1 MSAAV
6 GAPGPE
12 SVVPTLPQRKDTSAS
27 SIDEKHSPS
36 SDDSSVEVHK
46 EEEGV
51 DVVVGIFTGHAE
63 DSALDPAVAAKVRNK
78 LDWHLLP
85 LLFILYTLQFL
96 DKNSIGAGSILGLIQ
111 DAHLTTNQYNN
122 LGTAFYAGYI
132 VFVGPHAWLMQRF
145 PIGKYIAF
153 NIFLWSIFIGL
164 QCVCHNYG
172 GLFSLR
178 FLLGASE
185 GCITSGI
192 MTIISMFYTR
202 VEISQ
207 RLGWTFQCNGIAQI
221 VSSFLAYGVAHI
233 GLDSTPKPWKW
244 FMVII
249 TFLSLFTS
257 IIFFWFMPDNPT
269 NARFLTAEDKVNVV
283 QRIKSNQNGIET
295 KVWKRYQFIEA
306 LKDPKTWLFFLFA
319 AVADLQGGL
328 GIQYAIIIKGFGFT
342 TLQTTLLNIP
352 SGFAMI
358 FSITLGTIALKK
370 WPNSRTI
377 IGALGFVPGVLG
389 CILLLTLPW
398 SNKAGLLTQIY
409 IIQFGGVGFIMMLS
423 LCAIV
428 FAGHTKKM
436 TVNAI
441 FLVGY
446 CVGQMLCTQFW
457 KEKYRPRNYVPWGI
471 QLATYVADIT
481 IILCTRWYLVREN
494 KRRDAEKAASG
505 KEYEE
510 FGFIEHT
517 REDGTVQKI
526 KVPIQFMDITDFENK
541 AFRYAL

>member
-1 MSAAV
+1 MSATV
-6 GAPGPE
+6 GD
-12 SVVPTLPQRKDTSAS
+12 SVAPTLPRKDTSAS
-27 SIDEKHSPS
+27 SIDEKHLP

-51 DVVVGIFTGHAE
+51 DVVVGLYSGHAE
-63 DSALDPAVAAKVRNK
+63 DAALDPAVASKIRAK
-78 LDWHLLP
+78 LDWNLLP

-96 DKNSIGAGSILGLIQ
+96 DKNSIGAGSILGILT
-111 DAHLTTNQYNN
+111 DAKLTANQFNN
-122 LGTAFYAGYI
+122 LGSAFYIGYI
-132 VFVGPHAWLMQRF
+132 IFVYPHAQMMQRF
-145 PIGKYIAF
+145 PIAKYIAV
-153 NIFLWSIFIGL
+153 NIFLWSVFIGL
-164 QCVCHNYG
+164 QCTCKSYG
-172 GLFSLR
+172 GLFALR

-221 VSSFLAYGVAHI
+221 LSSFMAYGVAHI
-233 GLDSTPKPWKW
+233 DMKAHPRPWQW
-244 FMVII
+244 FMIII
-249 TFLSLFTS
+249 TLLSLSVS
-257 IIFFWFMPDNPT
+257 ILYFWRMPDNPT
-269 NARFLTAEDKVNVV
+269 NARFLSEQDKVDVV
-283 QRIKSNQNGIET
+283 KRIQVNQNGIET

-306 LKDPKTWLFFLFA
+306 LKDPKTWMFFFFA

-328 GIQYAIIIKGFGFT
+328 GIEYAIIIKGFGFN

-358 FSITLGTIALKK
+358 IAITLGTIALKK
-370 WPNSRTI
+370 FPNSRTI
-377 IGALGFVPGVLG
+377 IGALGFVPGVIG
-389 CILLLTLPW
+389 CFLLMYLPW
-398 SNKAGLLTQIY
+398 ENKAGLLTQIY
-409 IIQFGGVGFIMMLS
+409 IIQFGGVGFVMMLS

-428 FAGHTKKM
+428 FSGHTKKM

-446 CVGQMLCTQFW
+446 ALGQILCTQFW
-457 KEKYRPRNYVPWGI
+457 KQKYRPRNMVPWTI
-471 QLATYVADIT
+471 QLCTYIADIT
-481 IILCTRWYLVREN
+481 IILTIRWYLNREN
-494 KRRDAEKAASG
+494 KRRDAEQIASG

-510 FGFIEHT
+510 FGYIEHT
-517 REDGTVQKI
+517 REDGSVQKI
-526 KVPIQFMDITDFENK
+526 KVPIQFMDITDWENK

>member
-63 DSALDPAVAAKVRNK
+63 DASLDPAVAAKVRSK

-111 DAHLTTNQYNN
+111 DAHLTTNEYNN

-164 QCVCHNYG
+164 QCICHNYG
-172 GLFSLR
+172 GLFALR

-319 AVADLQGGL
+319 A
-328 GIQYAIIIKGFGFT
+328 
-342 TLQTTLLNIP
+342 
-352 SGFAMI
+352 
-358 FSITLGTIALKK
+358 
-370 WPNSRTI
+370 
-377 IGALGFVPGVLG
+377 
-389 CILLLTLPW
+389 
-398 SNKAGLLTQIY
+398 
-409 IIQFGGVGFIMMLS
+409 
-423 LCAIV
+423 
-428 FAGHTKKM
+428 
-436 TVNAI
+436 
-441 FLVGY
+441 
-446 CVGQMLCTQFW
+446 
-457 KEKYRPRNYVPWGI
+457 
-471 QLATYVADIT
+471 
-481 IILCTRWYLVREN
+481 
-494 KRRDAEKAASG
+494 
-505 KEYEE
+505 
-510 FGFIEHT
+510 
-517 REDGTVQKI
+517 
-526 KVPIQFMDITDFENK
+526 
-541 AFRYAL
+541 

>member
-6 GAPGPE
+6 GAPGTE

-27 SIDEKHSPS
+27 SIDEKHAPS
-36 SDDSSVEVHK
+36 GDDSSVEVHK

-51 DVVVGIFTGHAE
+51 DVVVGLFDGHAE
-63 DSALDPAVAAKVRNK
+63 DAALDPEVRARIRRK
-78 LDWHLLP
+78 LDWNLLP

-96 DKNSIGAGSILGLIQ
+96 DKNSIGAGSILGILQ
-111 DAHLTTNQYNN
+111 DAHLTANEYNN
-122 LGTAFYAGYI
+122 LGSAFYIGYI
-132 VFVGPHAWLMQRF
+132 IFVYPHAWMMQRF
-145 PIGKYIAF
+145 PIAKYISV
-153 NIFLWSIFIGL
+153 NIFMWSVFIGL
-164 QCVCHNYG
+164 QCTCHSYG
-172 GLFSLR
+172 GLFALR

-221 VSSFLAYGVAHI
+221 LSSFLAYGVAHI
-233 GLDSTPKPWKW
+233 NMKAHPRPWQW
-244 FMVII
+244 FFIII
-249 TFLSLFTS
+249 TLLSVAVS
-257 IIFFWFMPDNPT
+257 ILYFWRMPDNPT
-269 NARFLTAEDKVNVV
+269 NAVFLNEDDKVNVV
-283 QRIKSNQNGIET
+283 QRIKSNQNGIES

-306 LKDPKTWLFFLFA
+306 LKDPKTWMFFFFA

-328 GIQYAIIIKGFGFT
+328 GIEYAIIIKGFGFN

-358 FSITLGTIALKK
+358 ISITLGTIALKK
-370 WPNSRTI
+370 FPNSRTI
-377 IGALGFVPGVLG
+377 IAALGFVPGVIG
-389 CILLLTLPW
+389 CFLLMYLPW
-398 SNKAGLLTQIY
+398 SNKAGLLTSIY

-428 FAGHTKKM
+428 FSGHTKKM

-446 CVGQMLCTQFW
+446 ALGQILCTQFW
-457 KEKYRPRNYVPWGI
+457 KVQYRPRNMVPWTI
-471 QLATYVADIT
+471 QLCTYVFDICC
-481 IILCTRWYLVREN
+481 ILFIRFYLIREN

-510 FGFIEHT
+510 FGYIEHT
-517 REDGTVQKI
+517 REDGSVQKI

>member
-6 GAPGPE
+6 GAAGTD
-12 SVVPTLPQRKDTSAS
+12 SVVPTLPQRKDTSVS
-27 SIDEKHSPS
+27 SIDEKHPSSPS
-36 SDDSSVEVHK
+36 DSSIEVHK

-51 DVVVGIFTGHAE
+51 DVVVGIFSGHAE
-63 DSALDPAVAAKVRNK
+63 DATLDPEVAARIRRK
-78 LDWHLLP
+78 LDWNLLP

-96 DKNSIGAGSILGLIQ
+96 DKNSIGAASILGILQ

-132 VFVGPHAWLMQRF
+132 VFVYPHAWMMQRF
-145 PIGKYIAF
+145 PIAKWIAF

-164 QCVCHNYG
+164 QCACHSYG
-172 GLFSLR
+172 GLFALR

-192 MTIISMFYTR
+192 MTIISMFYNR

-221 VSSFLAYGVAHI
+221 VSSFIAYGVAHI
-233 GLDSTPKPWKW
+233 DMKAPPPPRQW
-244 FMVII
+244 FMMII
-249 TFLSLFTS
+249 TILSVLVS
-257 IIFFWFMPDNPT
+257 IIYFWRMPDNPT
-269 NARFLTAEDKVNVV
+269 NARFLTAQDKVDVV
-283 QRIKSNQNGIET
+283 QRIKVNQNGIET

-306 LKDPKTWLFFLFA
+306 LKDPKTWLFFFFA

-328 GIQYAIIIKGFGFT
+328 GIQYAIIIKGFGFN

-358 FSITLGTIALKK
+358 ISITLGTIALKK
-370 WPNSRTI
+370 WPNARTI
-377 IGALGFVPGVLG
+377 IGALGFVPGVIG
-389 CILLLTLPW
+389 CFLLLFLPW
-398 SNKAGLLTQIY
+398 GNKAGLLTQIY

-423 LCAIV
+423 LCAIS
-428 FAGHTKKM
+428 FSGHTKKM

-441 FLVGY
+441 FLIGY

-457 KEKYRPRNYVPWGI
+457 KEKYRPRNRVPWTI
-471 QLATYVADIT
+471 QLCTYVADII
-481 IILCTRWYLVREN
+481 IILVTRWYLVREN

-510 FGFIEHT
+510 FGYIEHT
-517 REDGTVQKI
+517 REDGSIQKI
-526 KVPIQFMDITDFENK
+526 KVPIQFMDITDWENK
-541 AFRYAL
+541 SFRYAL